1 MRIDA
6 EVKDM
11 RVRRKLATGVLVLAT
26 VVAGAC
32 TNPVS
37 PGTHIRAEGVVVRSG
52 TEVLVRAD
60 RDGVSGALAVQAAS
74 QRGPLTVRMLDHDG
88 DEISPPHGY
97 YLEVRSSAESI
108 ARWNMAVEGEFGGT
122 LVGVAPGTAN
132 LTFCLMHGAVGRGHD
147 DGCQAVNVAVT
158 TAD

>member
-11 RVRRKLATGVLVLAT
+11 RIPRMFMAGAAALATM
-26 VVAGAC
+26 VAGAC

-37 PGTHIRAEGVVVRSG
+37 PGTHIRAEGVVVRSAA
-52 TEVLVRAD
+52 EVLVRAD
-60 RDGVSGALAVQAAS
+60 RDGVSGALAVQAGE
-74 QRGPLTVRMLDHDG
+74 QLGPLTVRMLDHDG

-122 LVGVAPGTAN
+122 LVGVAQGTAN

-147 DGCQAVNVAVT
+147 DGCQAVNVAVSA
-158 TAD
+158 AD